1 MHYCPYNSLGILI
14 TITLFWFLGG
24 RIYSVKFGDTFVD
37 LGAEFCHG
45 EEGNIVYTMAESFNI
60 LRHSADWKGGFQFYR
75 SNGQK
80 ADEKIQ
86 KRILNFAR
94 SLLASEDLMDGCEH
108 AFSVGE
114 CLKIR

>member
-1 MHYCPYNSLGILI
+1 M
-14 TITLFWFLGG
+14 
-24 RIYSVKFGDTFVD
+24 D

-45 EEGNIVYTMAESFNI
+45 EERNIVYTMAESFNI
-60 LRHSADWKGGFQFYR
+60 LRHSADWKGDFQFYR

-80 ADEKIQ
+80 ADEKVQ

-94 SLLASEDLMDGCEH
+94 TLLASEDLMDGCEH